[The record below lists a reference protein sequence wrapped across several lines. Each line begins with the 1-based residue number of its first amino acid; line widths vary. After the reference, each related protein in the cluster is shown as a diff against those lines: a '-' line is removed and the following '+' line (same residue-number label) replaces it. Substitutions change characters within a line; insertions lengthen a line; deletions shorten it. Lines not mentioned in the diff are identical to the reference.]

1 MNVLQKIAV
10 NLREARVRNG
20 SLRIDQ
26 VKLLFSLSPR
36 NGEPTDFIVYENK
49 ESHRLVN
56 KLLYIV
62 VFCAYL
68 VIFYRLIEE
77 FMLLANIS
85 VAKKIS
91 ETYPD
96 IAFLRC
102 HEPPKYTMLLDAKS
116 SLETCGI
123 HVDISSSGGI
133 HSSLRKYI
141 TNDYLG
147 KVQFNSSGGYVSTFL
162 SSVIRE

>member
-1 MNVLQKIAV
+1 
-10 NLREARVRNG
+10 
-20 SLRIDQ
+20 
-26 VKLLFSLSPR
+26 
-36 NGEPTDFIVYENK
+36 
-49 ESHRLVN
+49 
-56 KLLYIV
+56 
-62 VFCAYL
+62 
-68 VIFYRLIEE
+68 
-77 FMLLANIS
+77 MLLANIS

-102 HEPPKYTMLLDAKS
+102 HEPPKYTMLLDAKT

-147 KVQFNSSGGYVSTFL
+147 KFSSTKMAVTSSRFL
-162 SSVIRE
+162 SFACNSRVTIF

>member
-1 MNVLQKIAV
+1 M
-10 NLREARVRNG
+10 RNG

-49 ESHRLVN
+49 ESHRLSH
-56 KLLYIV
+56 I
-62 VFCAYL
+62 FQTAIFRTYL

-147 KVQFNSSGGYVSTFL
+147 KVQCNSGRGYVITCS
-162 SSVIRE
+162 